1 VVYVDNDP
9 IVLAHGQALL
19 AGNGNTTIVRA
30 DMRRPA
36 EITGSSDVRSLID
49 FSEPVGV
56 LLIAMTHFLT
66 TEEREQVMRILRE
79 SLVPGSLLA
88 LTHVTGDGHPPLARR
103 PWPGAINLSCGGGAT
118 WQGTGVAIDDFLRQ
132 LASTRRF
139 TLGVPRAVTV
149 SRDGGRVLF
158 LRTRGGEDPVTC
170 LWGLDLADGVRDG
183 GEGRERL
190 LADPAASWNF
200 GPGDVPDAERVR
212 RERARELAAGIVAY
226 STDANCRTV
235 AFALDGRLWVLRVG
249 EDPRE
254 PVGVPEPVPVAGAVT
269 DPRIDPTGQRV
280 AYVADGALHVTE
292 LPNGPGRLLAAPEHE
307 DVSYGLAEHVAA
319 ESMYRLRGYWWSPD
333 GQQLLAARVDSSPV
347 QRWWIADPANPE
359 RPPRAVRYP
368 AAGTANADVTL
379 HVLRLDGSK
388 TEVTWDR
395 GAYEYVATARWDSR
409 GPLLSVQSRDQR
421 TVMVLAADAVTG
433 QATLLHTERDDA
445 WVELVPGTP
454 ARTSAGDL
462 VTVSDRDG
470 SRRLVVGGT
479 AVTPD
484 GLHVGSVSGT
494 DGEAVYFT
502 ATDERD
508 PAERHLWRYDTGQG
522 LARCSADPG
531 VHDGEAAGGTVVV
544 LSQTEGGCA
553 AAVAWRDGTHAA
565 IASLQAEPLLKPRI
579 TWLTLGA
586 RQLRAALLLPSW
598 YRQGTRLP
606 VLLSPYGG
614 PAMQRVVRVRSAA
627 FCEDQ
632 WFAEQGF
639 AVLVT
644 DGRGTPGRGPQ
655 WSKAV
660 SGDILSAP
668 LDDQV
673 DALDAIC
680 GQFPDLDRGRVAIHG
695 WSYGGALAAI
705 AVIRRPDVFHAAV
718 SGAAAHDARL
728 YDTHWRERFLG
739 LPQQNPAGYDRS
751 STLTGAASLTRPLLL
766 IHGMTD
772 DNVVVAHTLR
782 MSAALLAAGRP
793 HQVLPLS
800 GTTHMPTN
808 ADTVSQ
814 LLRHQFAFLAESLG
828 VARPDAGSR

>member
-1 VVYVDNDP
+1 
-9 IVLAHGQALL
+9 
-19 AGNGNTTIVRA
+19 
-30 DMRRPA
+30 
-36 EITGSSDVRSLID
+36 
-49 FSEPVGV
+49 
-56 LLIAMTHFLT
+56 
-66 TEEREQVMRILRE
+66 
-79 SLVPGSLLA
+79 
-88 LTHVTGDGHPPLARR
+88 
-103 PWPGAINLSCGGGAT
+103 
-118 WQGTGVAIDDFLRQ
+118 VAIDDFPRQ

-139 TLGVPRAVTV
+139 TLGIPRAVTV

-170 LWGLDLADGVRDG
+170 LWRLDLADGG
-183 GEGRERL
+183 GGRERL

-200 GPGDVPDAERVR
+200 GPGDAPEAERVR
-212 RERARELAAGIVAY
+212 RERERELAAGIVAY
-226 STDANCRTV
+226 SADANCRTV
-235 AFALDGRLWVLRVG
+235 VFALNGRLWVLRVG
-249 EDPRE
+249 DDPRE
-254 PVGVPEPVPVAGAVT
+254 PAGVPAPVPAAGAAT

-292 LPNGPGRLLAAPEHE
+292 LADGTGRLLAAPEHD
-307 DVSYGLAEHVAA
+307 DVSWGLAEHVAA
-319 ESMYRLRGYWWSPD
+319 ESMLRFRGYWWAPD
-333 GQQLLAARVDSSPV
+333 GQRLLAARVDNSAV
-347 QRWWIADPANPE
+347 QRWWIADPADPE
-359 RPPRAVRYP
+359 RPPRAIRYP

-379 HVLRLDGSK
+379 HVLRLDGTR

-395 GAYEYVATARWDSR
+395 GAYEYLAAAEWDSR

-433 QATLLHTERDDA
+433 QTTLLHAERDGA
-445 WVELVPGTP
+445 WVELAPGTP
-454 ARTSAGDL
+454 ARTRAGDL

-470 SRRLVVGGT
+470 SRRLVVGGA

-484 GLHVGSVSGT
+484 GLHVGSVGGT

-508 PAERHLWRYDTGQG
+508 PTERHLWRYDPGQG
-522 LARCSADPG
+522 LSRCSAEPG

-544 LSQTEGGCA
+544 LSHTEAGST
-553 AAVAWRDGTHAA
+553 AAVGWRDGTRAA
-565 IASLQAEPLLKPRI
+565 VASLEAEPLLKPRI

-586 RQLRAALLLPSW
+586 RELRAALLLPSW
-598 YRQGTRLP
+598 YRPGTRLP

-614 PAMQRVVRVRSAA
+614 PAMQRVVRVRDAA

-632 WFAEQGF
+632 WFAEHGF

-644 DGRGTPGRGPQ
+644 DGRGTPGRGPE
-655 WSKAV
+655 WSKTV
-660 SGDILSAP
+660 FGDTLSAP
-668 LDDQV
+668 LEDQV
-673 DALDAIC
+673 EALDAVAA
-680 GQFPDLDRGRVAIHG
+680 QFPDLDRGRVGIHG

-718 SGAAAHDARL
+718 SGAAPHDQRL

-739 LPQQNPAGYDRS
+739 LPQQNPEGYARS
-751 STLTGAASLTRPLLL
+751 STMTGAASLTRPLLL
-766 IHGMTD
+766 IHGMAD

-800 GTTHMPTN
+800 GSTHMP
-808 ADTVSQ
+808 ADAGSQ
-814 LLRHQFAFLAESLG
+814 LLQHELAFLTESLG
-828 VARPDAGSR
+828 VARLDADLL

>member
-1 VVYVDNDP
+1 
-9 IVLAHGQALL
+9 
-19 AGNGNTTIVRA
+19 
-30 DMRRPA
+30 M
-36 EITGSSDVRSLID
+36 LID
-49 FSEPVGV
+49 
-56 LLIAMTHFLT
+56 HF
-66 TEEREQVMRILRE
+66 
-79 SLVPGSLLA
+79 P
-88 LTHVTGDGHPPLARR
+88 
-103 PWPGAINLSCGGGAT
+103 
-118 WQGTGVAIDDFLRQ
+118 RQ
-132 LASTRRF
+132 LASTRYF

-170 LWGLDLADGVRDG
+170 IWRLDLADGG
-183 GEGRERL
+183 GGRERL
-190 LADPAASWNF
+190 LADPAASWSL
-200 GPGDVPDAERVR
+200 GSDDVPEAERVR

-226 STDANCRTV
+226 SADEACRTV
-235 AFALDGRLWVLRVG
+235 VFALDGGLWVLRVG
-249 EDPRE
+249 DGPGEPADTPR
-254 PVGVPEPVPVAGAVT
+254 PLPAAGGAT

-280 AYVADGALHVTE
+280 AYVTGGALHVTE
-292 LPNGPGRLLAAPEHE
+292 LADGTGRVLAAPEHDE
-307 DVSYGLAEHVAA
+307 VSYGLAEHVAA
-319 ESMYRLRGYWWSPD
+319 ESMLRFRGYWWAPD
-333 GQQLLAARVDSSPV
+333 GRRLLAARVDNSPV
-347 QRWWIADPANPE
+347 QRWWIADPAHPE

-379 HVLRLDGSK
+379 HVLRLDGTR

-395 GAYEYVATARWDSR
+395 GAYEYLTAAQWDPR

-421 TVMVLAADAVTG
+421 AVLVLAADAVTG
-433 QATLLHTERDDA
+433 QTTVLHTERDDA
-445 WVELVPGTP
+445 WVELAPGTP

-462 VTVSDRDG
+462 VTVSDRGG
-470 SRRLVVGGT
+470 SRRLVVGGA

-484 GLHVGSVSGT
+484 GLHVSSVSGT

-508 PAERHLWRYDTGQG
+508 PTEQHLWRYDPGPG
-522 LARCSADPG
+522 LTRCSTEPG
-531 VHDGEAAGGTVVV
+531 VHDGEAVGGTVVV
-544 LSQTEGGCA
+544 LSRTEEGRA
-553 AAVAWRDGTHAA
+553 AAVAWPDGTRAA
-565 IASLQAEPLLKPRI
+565 IASLEAEPLLKPRI
-579 TWLTLGA
+579 TWLTLGP
-586 RQLRAALLLPSW
+586 RELRAALLLPSW
-598 YRQGTRLP
+598 YRPGTRLP

-614 PAMQRVVRVRSAA
+614 PAMQRVVRVRGAA

-660 SGDILSAP
+660 FGDTLSAP

-673 DALDAIC
+673 DALDAISAS
-680 GQFPDLDRGRVAIHG
+680 FPDLDRGRVGIRG

-718 SGAAAHDARL
+718 SGAAPHDQRL

-739 LPQQNPAGYDRS
+739 LPQQNPEGYDRS
-751 STLTGAASLTRPLLL
+751 STMTGAASLTRPLLL
-766 IHGMTD
+766 VHGMAD

-800 GTTHMPTN
+800 GATHMPI
-808 ADTVSQ
+808 DLIGQ
-814 LLRHQFAFLAESLG
+814 LMRHELAFLAESLG
-828 VARPDAGSR
+828 VAR

>member
-1 VVYVDNDP
+1 M
-9 IVLAHGQALL
+9 AF
-19 AGNGNTTIVRA
+19 
-30 DMRRPA
+30 
-36 EITGSSDVRSLID
+36 E
-49 FSEPVGV
+49 
-56 LLIAMTHFLT
+56 
-66 TEEREQVMRILRE
+66 
-79 SLVPGSLLA
+79 
-88 LTHVTGDGHPPLARR
+88 
-103 PWPGAINLSCGGGAT
+103 
-118 WQGTGVAIDDFLRQ
+118 DFLQQ

-149 SRDGGRVLF
+149 ARDGRRVLF

-170 LWGLDLADGVRDG
+170 LWRLDLAGAAGG
-183 GEGRERL
+183 GERL
-190 LADPAASWNF
+190 IADPAASWNS
-200 GPGDVPDAERVR
+200 GPGDVPEAERVR
-212 RERARELAAGIVAY
+212 RERAREHAAGIVAY
-226 STDANCRTV
+226 SADENCQTI
-235 AFALDGRLWVLRVG
+235 AFGLDGRLWVVRVG
-249 EDPRE
+249 DDPGE
-254 PVGVPEPVPVAGAVT
+254 PAGVPQPVPAAGAVT

-292 LPNGPGRLLAAPEHE
+292 LADGAGSLLAAPEHD

-319 ESMYRLRGYWWSPD
+319 ESMYRSRGYWWAPD
-333 GQQLLAARVDSSPV
+333 GQRLLVARVDNSPV
-347 QRWWIADPANPE
+347 RRWWIADPADPE

-388 TEVTWDR
+388 TEITWDR
-395 GAYEYVATARWDSR
+395 GAFEYLATVAWDSR

-421 TVMVLAADAVTG
+421 TVMVLAADPVTG
-433 QATLLHTERDDA
+433 QTTLLRTERDDA
-445 WVELVPGTP
+445 WVELAPGTP

-462 VTVSDRDG
+462 VTVCDRGG
-470 SRRLVVGGT
+470 SRRLVVGDA

-484 GLHVGSVSGT
+484 GLHVDSVSGT

-508 PAERHLWRYDTGQG
+508 PTEWHLWRYDPGQG
-522 LARCSADPG
+522 LSRCGAGPG
-531 VHDGEAAGGTVVV
+531 VRDGEAAGGTVVV
-544 LSQTEGGCA
+544 LSRTEGGTGVS
-553 AAVAWRDGTHAA
+553 VAWRDGTRAA
-565 IASLQAEPLLKPRI
+565 IASVEAEPLLKPRI

-598 YRQGTRLP
+598 YRPGTRLP

-614 PAMQRVVRVRSAA
+614 PAMRRVVRARDAA

-644 DGRGTPGRGPQ
+644 DGRGTPGRGPE

-660 SGDILSAP
+660 YGDILSAP

-673 DALDAIC
+673 DALDAVC
-680 GQFPDLDRGRVAIHG
+680 SSLPDLDRRRVAIRG

-739 LPQQNPAGYDRS
+739 LPQQNPGGYDRS
-751 STLTGAASLTRPLLL
+751 STMTGAASLTRPLLL
-766 IHGMTD
+766 IHGLTD

-800 GTTHMPTN
+800 GTTHMPTG
-808 ADTVSQ
+808 ALSQ
-814 LLRHQFAFLAESLG
+814 LLRHQLAFLTESLG
-828 VARPDAGSR
+828 VARPEPG